1 MLRLLLVTLAL
12 LYLSGQNAARA
23 DQPLLQPG
31 DTLALVGGTFVE
43 RMQAVPA
50 LEAELQGRRPEWK
63 LRLRNLGWSGDD
75 VHGFARKVFET
86 NPEKGFERLH
96 RDLDLAAPSVVL
108 IAYGFAEASNGAAA
122 VERFEPGLK
131 RLAQSMLDRGRRVIL
146 MQPFALPG
154 IRTDGYAESLSA
166 CSAAVDRVGKELDL
180 PVVKASCEEF
190 TSDGLLPNS
199 AGYQA
204 IARQLAGA
212 LLGDAS
218 RAGAAATDEQLAGLI
233 RSKDELFFHRHRPQN
248 ETYLFLFRKHEQ
260 GNNAVE
266 LPQFDPLVE
275 QLDQQ
280 IWQRAQQLT
289 LSAAPGSSR

>member
-1 MLRLLLVTLAL
+1 MLRLLLVALAL
-12 LYLSGQNAARA
+12 LCLNGRGSARA

-50 LEAELQGRRPEWK
+50 LEAELQGRRPDWK

-86 NPEKGFERLH
+86 DPEKGFERLH

-122 VERFEPGLK
+122 VQRFEPGLR
-131 RLAQSMLDRGRRVIL
+131 RLAQSMLDRQRRVIL

-154 IRTDGYAESLSA
+154 IRTPGYADSIAA
-166 CSAAVDRVGKELDL
+166 CAAAVERVGQDL
-180 PVVKASCEEF
+180 GVPVVNVSCDAF
-190 TSDGLLPNS
+190 TGDGLLPS
-199 AGYQA
+199 PAGYQA

-218 RAGAAATDEQLAGLI
+218 RGGAAAADEQLAGLI

-266 LPQFDPLVE
+266 LPQFDPLVD

-289 LSAAPGSSR
+289 VAAGPGSTQ

>member
-1 MLRLLLVTLAL
+1 MSRLLFIAVAL
-12 LYLSGQNAARA
+12 LCISGRGSAVA
-23 DQPLLQPG
+23 DPPLLQPG
-31 DTLALVGGTFVE
+31 DTLALVGGTFIE

-50 LEAELQGRRPEWK
+50 LEAELQGRRPDWK

-86 NPEKGFERLH
+86 DPEKGFERLH

-122 VERFEPGLK
+122 VERFEPGLL
-131 RLAQSMLDRGRRVIL
+131 RLAKSMLDRQRRVIL

-154 IRTDGYAESLSA
+154 IRTPGYADWIAA
-166 CSAAVDRVGKELDL
+166 CSAAVDRVGKQLGV
-180 PVVKASCEEF
+180 PVVAVTCEQF
-190 TSDGLLPNS
+190 TGDGLLPS
-199 AGYQA
+199 PAGYQA

-218 RAGAAATDEQLAGLI
+218 RAGGAATDEQLASLI

-266 LPQFDPLVE
+266 LPQFDPLVDE
-275 QLDQQ
+275 LDQR

-289 LSAAPGSSR
+289 VSPAPAAAQ